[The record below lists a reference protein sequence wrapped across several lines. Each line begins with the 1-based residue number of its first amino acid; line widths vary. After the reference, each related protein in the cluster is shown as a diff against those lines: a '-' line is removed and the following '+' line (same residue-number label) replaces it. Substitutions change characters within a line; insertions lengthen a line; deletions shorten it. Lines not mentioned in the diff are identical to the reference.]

1 MILTFTK
8 QKPFSIFPTSNLKK
22 NQRNWDTI
30 FIFLER
36 SYQLG
41 IYEIYFII
49 FRPKVWANFDWFESL
64 KIQINYKTRFGTLL
78 GG

>member
-1 MILTFTK
+1 MK
-8 QKPFSIFPTSNLKK
+8 CFSHWEKIISLKK
-22 NQRNWDTI
+22 NQRNWDTL

-41 IYEIYFII
+41 IYEIYFIM
-49 FRPKVWANFDWFESL
+49 FRPNVWVNFDWFESL

-78 GG
+78 EG